1 MSLGHAEDTRARGG
15 IDRLHVVGE
24 THRALTQGF
33 VPVVRDRDRHIVQIL
48 RHVDVVRA
56 RPPLEV
62 GNHQVKSTLERRVLI
77 DELVDLLIVRTTAH
91 LRHGSKLLP
100 HLGNRTILDAKTYRR
115 RHDVRE
121 TREVSTPI
129 FLANWMSILIVSS

>member
-48 RHVDVVRA
+48 RHFKMVRA

-62 GNHQVKSTLERRVLI
+62 GNHQVKPPLERRVLVN
-77 DELVDLLIVRTTAH
+77 ELVDLLIIRTTAD

-100 HLGNRTILDAKTYRR
+100 HLGDGTVLDAKTYGR
-115 RHDVRE
+115 
-121 TREVSTPI
+121 
-129 FLANWMSILIVSS
+129 